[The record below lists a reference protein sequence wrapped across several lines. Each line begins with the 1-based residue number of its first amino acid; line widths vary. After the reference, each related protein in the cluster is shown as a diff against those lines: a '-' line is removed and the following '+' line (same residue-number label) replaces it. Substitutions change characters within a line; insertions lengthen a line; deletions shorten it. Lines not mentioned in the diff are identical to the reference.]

1 MHTAGNNEA
10 RLIKWDRIM
19 TLNERKL
26 AISLAN
32 NISADEMKWNL
43 LSDSVFNI
51 SLKKKTKQ
59 CRDLATVH
67 YTVKIIIKLYMM

>member
-1 MHTAGNNEA
+1 
-10 RLIKWDRIM
+10 M

-32 NISADEMKWNL
+32 NISADEMKLNL

-51 SLKKKTKQ
+51 SLKKKKQ
-59 CRDLATVH
+59 NNAE
-67 YTVKIIIKLYMM
+67 I

>member
-19 TLNERKL
+19 TLHERKL

-51 SLKKKTKQ
+51 SLKKKTK

-67 YTVKIIIKLYMM
+67 YTVKIIIQLYMM